1 MKKLLCLW
9 LLVAS
14 PAWATTNLIEF
25 QLGRG
30 TPISSMQSLGSS
42 DHIGSRGTDWS
53 ADFLHQA
60 DSQFSFGLGG
70 GQFRSNDNTS
80 TTFWP
85 GADTVIRSRTSSI
98 LILSRTDIPS
108 RSKMAPYVIAG
119 VGWVKNSIP

>member
-1 MKKLLCLW
+1 MKKLVSLW

-30 TPISSMQSLGSS
+30 TPISSMQAGGSS

-60 DSQFSFGLGG
+60 DPQFSFGIGG
-70 GQFRSNDNTS
+70 GQFRSNDHES
-80 TTFWP
+80 TTFLP
-85 GADTVIRSRTSSI
+85 AADTTLRSRTTSI
-98 LILSRTDIPS
+98 LLL
-108 RSKMAPYVIAG
+108 
-119 VGWVKNSIP
+119 